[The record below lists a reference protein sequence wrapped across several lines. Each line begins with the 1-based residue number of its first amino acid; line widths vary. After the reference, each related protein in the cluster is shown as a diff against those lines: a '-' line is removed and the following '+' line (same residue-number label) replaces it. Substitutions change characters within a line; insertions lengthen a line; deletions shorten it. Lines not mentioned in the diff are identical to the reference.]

1 MPGGSGGSTAPRR
14 AIILYRVAEP
24 PLGPAYHLER
34 DVFNVSGVF
43 TLSVQCRLASS
54 HVLPGCPPCDRL
66 HGHTWTV
73 RAFWEFSGLDEHGM
87 GANFRD
93 LKAMLGREVH
103 DRFDHRHLND
113 IAPFSTVP
121 PTAENLAREVF
132 TILRERPLPGP
143 RGRLARVEVWEG
155 PEACAAYAEP

>member
-1 MPGGSGGSTAPRR
+1 MNGT
-14 AIILYRVAEP
+14 
-24 PLGPAYHLER
+24 
-34 DVFNVSGVF
+34 F

-73 RAFWEFSGLDEHGM
+73 RAFWEFTGLDATGM
-87 GANFRD
+87 GVNFRD
-93 LKAMLGREVH
+93 LKDLLRREVH

-113 IAPFSTVP
+113 IAPFDQVP

-132 TILRERPLPGP
+132 ALLREHPPAP
-143 RGRLARVEVWEG
+143 ARGNLARVEVWEG
-155 PEACAAYAEP
+155 PDACAAYQEPDDGR

>member
-1 MPGGSGGSTAPRR
+1 MSGT
-14 AIILYRVAEP
+14 
-24 PLGPAYHLER
+24 
-34 DVFNVSGVF
+34 F

-54 HVLPGCPPCDRL
+54 HVLPDCPPCDRL

-73 RAFWEFSGLDEHGM
+73 RAFWEFFSLDEHGM

-93 LKAMLGREVH
+93 LKAALREHVH

-113 IAPFSTVP
+113 VAPFDAVL
-121 PTAENLAREVF
+121 PTAENLAREVYG
-132 TILRERPLPGP
+132 ILRTATPVGT

-155 PEACAAYAEP
+155 PEACASYAE

>member
-1 MPGGSGGSTAPRR
+1 MSGTF
-14 AIILYRVAEP
+14 I
-24 PLGPAYHLER
+24 
-34 DVFNVSGVF
+34 
-43 TLSVQCRLASS
+43 LSVQCRLASS
-54 HVLPGCPPCDRL
+54 HVLEGCPPCDRL

-73 RAFWEFSGLDEHGM
+73 RVFWEYAELDGNGM

-93 LKAMLGREVH
+93 LKDVLRREVH

-113 IAPFSTVP
+113 LEPFNRVP

-132 TILRERPLPGP
+132 ALLRERYNPGP

-155 PEACAAYAEP
+155 PEACAAYTE

>member
-1 MPGGSGGSTAPRR
+1 MKE
-14 AIILYRVAEP
+14 I
-24 PLGPAYHLER
+24 
-34 DVFNVSGVF
+34 F

-73 RAFWEFSGLDEHGM
+73 RAFWEYGALDEQGM

-93 LKAMLGREVH
+93 LKAVLRREVH

-113 IAPFSTVP
+113 SPPFDTVP
-121 PTAENLAREVF
+121 PTAENLARAVF
-132 TILRERPLPGP
+132 LRLRERHDPGP
-143 RGRLARVEVWEG
+143 RGSLVRVEVWEG
-155 PEACAAYAEP
+155 PEACASYSET

>member
-1 MPGGSGGSTAPRR
+1 MSG
-14 AIILYRVAEP
+14 
-24 PLGPAYHLER
+24 
-34 DVFNVSGVF
+34 NF

-73 RAFWEFSGLDEHGM
+73 RVFWAFATLDELGM

-93 LKAMLGREVH
+93 LKEVLRREVH
-103 DRFDHRHLND
+103 ERFDHRHLND
-113 IAPFSTVP
+113 IPPFDRVA

-132 TILRERPLPGP
+132 TLVREHFHPGP
-143 RGRLARVEVWEG
+143 RGRLVRVEVWEG
-155 PEACAAYAEP
+155 PEACAAYEE

>member
-1 MPGGSGGSTAPRR
+1 
-14 AIILYRVAEP
+14 
-24 PLGPAYHLER
+24 
-34 DVFNVSGVF
+34 VSGTF
-43 TLSVQCRLASS
+43 ILSVQCRLASS

-73 RAFWEFSGLDEHGM
+73 RAFWEFTGLDDSGM

-93 LKAMLGREVH
+93 LKDVLRSEVH

-113 IAPFSTVP
+113 LPPFDRVP

-132 TILRERPLPGP
+132 SRLRERFDVGR
-143 RGRLARVEVWEG
+143 RGRLARVEIWEG
-155 PEACAAYAEP
+155 PDACAAYSE

>member
-1 MPGGSGGSTAPRR
+1 MTA
-14 AIILYRVAEP
+14 
-24 PLGPAYHLER
+24 
-34 DVFNVSGVF
+34 VF

-54 HVLPGCPPCDRL
+54 HVLEGCPPCDRL

-73 RAFWEFSGLDEHGM
+73 RAFWEFGDLDQHGM

-93 LKAMLGREVH
+93 LKDVLRREVH

-113 IAPFSTVP
+113 IPPFDRVP

-132 TILRERPLPGP
+132 ALLREKYRPGAQ
-143 RGRLARVEVWEG
+143 GRLARVEVWEG
-155 PEACAAYAEP
+155 PDACAAYSE

>member
-1 MPGGSGGSTAPRR
+1 MATRGAPSH
-14 AIILYRVAEP
+14 
-24 PLGPAYHLER
+24 HL
-34 DVFNVSGVF
+34 DNNVSGTF

-87 GANFRD
+87 GTNFRE
-93 LKAMLGREVH
+93 LKAVLGREVH

-113 IAPFSTVP
+113 IAPFDTVP

-132 TILRERPLPGP
+132 AILREHRAAGP

-155 PEACAAYAEP
+155 PEACAAYAE

>member
-1 MPGGSGGSTAPRR
+1 MTA
-14 AIILYRVAEP
+14 
-24 PLGPAYHLER
+24 
-34 DVFNVSGVF
+34 VF

-54 HVLPGCPPCDRL
+54 HVLEGCPPCDRL

-73 RAFWEFSGLDEHGM
+73 RAFWEFGGLDQHGM

-93 LKAMLGREVH
+93 LKDVLRREVH

-113 IAPFSTVP
+113 IPPFDRVP

-132 TILRERPLPGP
+132 TLLCEKYRPGAQ
-143 RGRLARVEVWEG
+143 GRLARVEVWEG
-155 PEACAAYAEP
+155 PDACAAYAE

>member
-1 MPGGSGGSTAPRR
+1 
-14 AIILYRVAEP
+14 
-24 PLGPAYHLER
+24 
-34 DVFNVSGVF
+34 VSETF

-54 HVLPGCPPCDRL
+54 HVLDGCPPCDRL

-73 RAFWEFSGLDEHGM
+73 RVFWVYRALDEHGM

-93 LKAMLGREVH
+93 LKDVLRREVH

-113 IAPFSTVP
+113 IPPFDTVP

-132 TILRERPLPGP
+132 ALLRERFNPGV

-155 PEACAAYAEP
+155 PEACAAYEE

>member
-1 MPGGSGGSTAPRR
+1 MTGT
-14 AIILYRVAEP
+14 
-24 PLGPAYHLER
+24 
-34 DVFNVSGVF
+34 F

-54 HVLPGCPPCDRL
+54 HVLEDCPPCDRM

-73 RAFWEFSGLDEHGM
+73 RAFWEFAGLDQHGM

-93 LKAMLGREVH
+93 LKTVLRREVH

-113 IAPFSTVP
+113 IAPFDHVP

-132 TILRERPLPGP
+132 VLLREKYQPGP
-143 RGRLARVEVWEG
+143 RGKLARVEVWEG
-155 PEACAAYAEP
+155 PEACAAYAE